1 MVDDSFIRGYVRC
14 GVDGSLEVVHQLLV
28 VVGVLAI
35 RKAELQKI
43 EVMP

>member
-28 VVGVLAI
+28 VVGVLAV
-35 RKAELQKI
+35 REAELQRMKI
-43 EVMP
+43 MP